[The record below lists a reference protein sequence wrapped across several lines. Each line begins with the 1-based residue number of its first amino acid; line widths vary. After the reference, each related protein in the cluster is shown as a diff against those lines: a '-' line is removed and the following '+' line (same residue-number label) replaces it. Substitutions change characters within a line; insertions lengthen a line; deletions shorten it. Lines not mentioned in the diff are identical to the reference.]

1 MQSLFDSLCRCFG
14 APVNVT
20 DMEVITD
27 SATAELHAKKGVP
40 STPDM
45 KRRTRSLKLQ
55 DQQWDALFDCNAA
68 TGMVAGS
75 SGSSSSR
82 RRDGGDNNMT
92 VEQARAL
99 AKAKLEANGGGSSKK
114 PQKRKRQ
121 TAEDIFRSKK
131 NTGNN
136 SHHPNGKDGGD
147 SAPAANPFSRFLS
160 NNPVIA
166 HSLCFAT
173 PIRDPDEPDVEDY
186 NSVVSESHTLNT
198 AEDTMTSTVY
208 YEQVKLAGLKQRNP
222 PMPLFSAYE
231 IKTGEDIRDVV
242 ESDTHSS
249 VMMKEWVLKNP
260 QVLQVNPRERLT
272 PPASPNRYEQSDP
285 LPTIKQGGGDDE
297 VPPMVNSSSSGNTAR
312 SV

>member
-1 MQSLFDSLCRCFG
+1 MDVE
-14 APVNVT
+14 A
-20 DMEVITD
+20 IAD
-27 SATAELHAKKGVP
+27 SADASMEESKKVVP

-55 DQQWDALFDCNAA
+55 DEQWDALFECNA
-68 TGMVAGS
+68 TGMIPTQTDCGIKESAT
-75 SGSSSSR
+75 
-82 RRDGGDNNMT
+82 M
-92 VEQARAL
+92 EQARAV
-99 AKAKLEANGGGSSKK
+99 AKAKIEANGNKK
-114 PQKRKRQ
+114 HQKRKRA

-131 NTGNN
+131 T
-136 SHHPNGKDGGD
+136 
-147 SAPAANPFSRFLS
+147 PATREEPTHANPLSRFLS

-173 PIRDPDEPDVEDY
+173 PIRDPDEPDTEDY

-231 IKTGEDIRDVV
+231 VKNGEDIRDVV

-260 QVLQVNPRERLT
+260 QVLQAQQPEKLT
-272 PPASPNRYEQSDP
+272 PPASPTQYETSDP
-285 LPTIKQGGGDDE
+285 SPKKGDDD
-297 VPPMVNSSSSGNTAR
+297 VPSMVNSSSSGNTAR

>member
-1 MQSLFDSLCRCFG
+1 MQSVFDSFCRCFG
-14 APVNVT
+14 TPVNPT

-27 SATAELHAKKGVP
+27 SATAEQQGGAKKEVVP

-55 DQQWDALFDCNAA
+55 DEQWDALFDCNA
-68 TGMVAGS
+68 TRFVAGTKRETGES
-75 SGSSSSR
+75 VT
-82 RRDGGDNNMT
+82 M
-92 VEQARAL
+92 EQARAV
-99 AKAKLEANGGGSSKK
+99 AKAKLEANGNKK
-114 PQKRKRQ
+114 NQKRKRA

-131 NTGNN
+131 LPTTREEQQ
-136 SHHPNGKDGGD
+136 
-147 SAPAANPFSRFLS
+147 ANPFSRFLS
-160 NNPVIA
+160 NNPVFA

-208 YEQVKLAGLKQRNP
+208 YEQVKLAGLKQKNP

-249 VMMKEWVLKNP
+249 VMMREWVLKNP
-260 QVLQVNPRERLT
+260 QVLQVNETQRLT
-272 PPASPNRYEQSDP
+272 PPATPSRYEQSDP
-285 LPTIKQGGGDDE
+285 PGKGGDDE
-297 VPPMVNSSSSGNTAR
+297 VPAMVNSSSSGGTAR

>member
-1 MQSLFDSLCRCFG
+1 MQNVFDSFCRCFG
-14 APVNVT
+14 TPVNST
-20 DMEVITD
+20 DMEVLMD
-27 SATAELHAKKGVP
+27 GKKQVVP

-45 KRRTRSLKLQ
+45 KRRTQSLKLQ
-55 DQQWDALFDCNAA
+55 DEQWDALFDCNA
-68 TGMVAGS
+68 
-75 SGSSSSR
+75 
-82 RRDGGDNNMT
+82 GGAMHIGNECGDDINM
-92 VEQARAL
+92 EQARAV
-99 AKAKLEANGGGSSKK
+99 AKAKLEANGNKK
-114 PQKRKRQ
+114 NQKRKRA

-131 NTGNN
+131 T
-136 SHHPNGKDGGD
+136 
-147 SAPAANPFSRFLS
+147 PASREEPQANPFSRFLS

-208 YEQVKLAGLKQRNP
+208 YEQVKLAGLQQRNP
-222 PMPLFSAYE
+222 PMPLFNAYE
-231 IKTGEDIRDVV
+231 IKAGEELRDVV

-249 VMMKEWVLKNP
+249 VMMKDWVMKNP
-260 QVLQVNPRERLT
+260 QALQETQQQRMT
-272 PPASPNRYEQSDP
+272 PPASPHRYEQTDP
-285 LPTIKQGGGDDE
+285 PGKADDE

>member
-1 MQSLFDSLCRCFG
+1 MQSLFDSFCRCFG
-14 APVNVT
+14 APVNAS

-27 SATAELHAKKGVP
+27 SATAEGGADAQKKVVS

-45 KRRTRSLKLQ
+45 KRRTGRLKLQ
-55 DQQWDALFDCNAA
+55 DEQWDALFDCNA
-68 TGMVAGS
+68 TSVIP
-75 SGSSSSR
+75 SR
-82 RRDGGDNNMT
+82 KEGGESMT

-99 AKAKLEANGGGSSKK
+99 AKAKLEANGSKK

-131 NTGNN
+131 T
-136 SHHPNGKDGGD
+136 PTTREE
-147 SAPAANPFSRFLS
+147 PQANPFSRFLS

-208 YEQVKLAGLKQRNP
+208 YEQVKLAGLKQKNP

-242 ESDTHSS
+242 ESETHSS

-260 QVLQVNPRERLT
+260 QVLQANARERLT
-272 PPASPNRYEQSDP
+272 PPASPTRYEHSDSP
-285 LPTIKQGGGDDE
+285 AAKVDDE

>member
-1 MQSLFDSLCRCFG
+1 MQSLFDSFCRCFDG
-14 APVNVT
+14 AHPGM

-27 SATAELHAKKGVP
+27 SATEEGAIQESKKIVP

-55 DQQWDALFDCNAA
+55 DEQWDALFDCNT
-68 TGMVAGS
+68 TGMMPSNKGCGMVGESAC
-75 SGSSSSR
+75 
-82 RRDGGDNNMT
+82 M
-92 VEQARAL
+92 EQARAV
-99 AKAKLEANGGGSSKK
+99 AKAKLEANGDKK
-114 PQKRKRQ
+114 PQKRKRA

-131 NTGNN
+131 A
-136 SHHPNGKDGGD
+136 
-147 SAPAANPFSRFLS
+147 SATREEPPANPFSRFLS

-173 PIRDPDEPDVEDY
+173 PIRDPDEPDTEDY

-231 IKTGEDIRDVV
+231 VKNGEDIRDVV

-249 VMMKEWVLKNP
+249 VMMKEWVMKNP
-260 QVLQVNPRERLT
+260 HVLQDHQRERLT
-272 PPASPNRYEQSDP
+272 PPASPTQYELADP
-285 LPTIKQGGGDDE
+285 SPPRKRVDDE
-297 VPPMVNSSSSGNTAR
+297 VPPMVNSSSSGNTAK

>member
-1 MQSLFDSLCRCFG
+1 MQSVFDSFCRCFG
-14 APVNVT
+14 TPVNPT

-27 SATAELHAKKGVP
+27 AITAEQAAAAKKEVVP

-55 DQQWDALFDCNAA
+55 DEQWDALFDCNA
-68 TGMVAGS
+68 TGFVAA
-75 SGSSSSR
+75 
-82 RRDGGDNNMT
+82 RRDSCGENVTM
-92 VEQARAL
+92 EQARAV
-99 AKAKLEANGGGSSKK
+99 AKAKIEANGNKK
-114 PQKRKRQ
+114 NQKRKRA

-131 NTGNN
+131 T
-136 SHHPNGKDGGD
+136 PTTREEQQ
-147 SAPAANPFSRFLS
+147 ANPFSRFLS
-160 NNPVIA
+160 NNPVFA
-166 HSLCFAT
+166 QSLCFAT

-208 YEQVKLAGLKQRNP
+208 YEQVKLAGLKQKNP

-249 VMMKEWVLKNP
+249 VMMREWVLKNP
-260 QVLQVNPRERLT
+260 QVLQVNETQRLT
-272 PPASPNRYEQSDP
+272 PPVSPSRYEQSDP
-285 LPTIKQGGGDDE
+285 RLKGDDE
-297 VPPMVNSSSSGNTAR
+297 VPAMVNSSSSGGTAR

>member
-1 MQSLFDSLCRCFG
+1 MQSLFDSFCRCFG
-14 APVNVT
+14 TPVNPGS

-27 SATAELHAKKGVP
+27 AVTAEQGVGKKEVVP

-55 DQQWDALFDCNAA
+55 DEQWDALFDCNA
-68 TGMVAGS
+68 TGFVSARKECGESMA
-75 SGSSSSR
+75 
-82 RRDGGDNNMT
+82 
-92 VEQARAL
+92 VEQARAV
-99 AKAKLEANGGGSSKK
+99 AKAKIEANGNKK
-114 PQKRKRQ
+114 PQKRKRA

-131 NTGNN
+131 TP
-136 SHHPNGKDGGD
+136 STRDEQQ
-147 SAPAANPFSRFLS
+147 ANPFSRFLS

-208 YEQVKLAGLKQRNP
+208 YEQVKLAGLKQKNP

-242 ESDTHSS
+242 ESETHSS
-249 VMMKEWVLKNP
+249 VMMREWVLKNP
-260 QVLQVNPRERLT
+260 HVLHVNATQRLT
-272 PPASPNRYEQSDP
+272 PPASPNRYEQSDHP
-285 LPTIKQGGGDDE
+285 AKGDDQ
-297 VPPMVNSSSSGNTAR
+297 VPAMVNSSSSGGTAR

>member
-1 MQSLFDSLCRCFG
+1 MQSLFDSFCRCFEG
-14 APVNVT
+14 GHPGM

-27 SATAELHAKKGVP
+27 SAEGGIQENKKVVP

-55 DQQWDALFDCNAA
+55 DEQWDALFDCNG
-68 TGMVAGS
+68 TGMIS
-75 SGSSSSR
+75 SNRGC
-82 RRDGGDNNMT
+82 GGVVGESACM
-92 VEQARAL
+92 EQARAV
-99 AKAKLEANGGGSSKK
+99 AKAKLEANGNKK
-114 PQKRKRQ
+114 TQKRKRA
-121 TAEDIFRSKK
+121 TAEEIFRSKK
-131 NTGNN
+131 A
-136 SHHPNGKDGGD
+136 
-147 SAPAANPFSRFLS
+147 SAAREEPPANPFSRFLS

-173 PIRDPDEPDVEDY
+173 PVRDPDEPDTEDY

-231 IKTGEDIRDVV
+231 IKNGEDIRDVV

-249 VMMKEWVLKNP
+249 VMMKEWVMKNP
-260 QVLQVNPRERLT
+260 QVLQVHQQERLT
-272 PPASPNRYEQSDP
+272 PPASPTRYEHSEHSDDVP
-285 LPTIKQGGGDDE
+285 SPPRKGDDDE
-297 VPPMVNSSSSGNTAR
+297 VPPMVNSSSSGSGNTAR